1 MRSAMNVV
9 MALSSESPSVPG
21 PSSPRHG
28 LASSAEE
35 GKKKCPLGLYSSTVA
50 PWSWPGALRT
60 RPPPPVWGHSF
71 RAPPRR
77 WLYSRR
83 RHDSDAGSKRKDG
96 IAAARQRSLWSCLAK
111 AQTPSGQE
119 PGASRSGPVRSWH
132 RFDHPAVSSHRP
144 PIRCHGVR
152 RDVSETETSHAPE
165 AGSRCEERNAP
176 DLALGLGTVRAAF
189 TGPRRTRRV
198 CGTERLSSDSNAN
211 RFFFPWW

>member
-1 MRSAMNVV
+1 
-9 MALSSESPSVPG
+9 MAWRAPDAATATCMGAFISRPP
-21 PSSPRHG
+21 
-28 LASSAEE
+28 
-35 GKKKCPLGLYSSTVA
+35 TVA
-50 PWSWPGALRT
+50 VLAATPRQRRGIETERWHRCGHCEINSAPCG
-60 RPPPPVWGHSF
+60 PVWQ
-71 RAPPRR
+71 
-77 WLYSRR
+77 RR
-83 RHDSDAGSKRKDG
+83 RPIWSG
-96 IAAARQRSLWSCLAK
+96 ARR
-111 AQTPSGQE
+111 PR
-119 PGASRSGPVRSWH
+119 PVRSGPVRSWH